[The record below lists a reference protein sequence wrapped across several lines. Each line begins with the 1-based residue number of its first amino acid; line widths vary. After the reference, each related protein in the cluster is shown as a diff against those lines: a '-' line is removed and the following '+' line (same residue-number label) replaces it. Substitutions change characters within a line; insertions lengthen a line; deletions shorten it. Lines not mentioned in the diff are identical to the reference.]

1 MRRLE
6 GTRVHIVGI
15 GGVGVSAIAE
25 VLLARGAAVS
35 GCDGKASEVTASL
48 IEKGA
53 HVVVGSHDAAHVEG
67 QDLLVHITRLGP
79 AAQREKEAAEAAGVE
94 VLNRPQLLSE
104 LVAAADA
111 VGIAGTH
118 GKTTTTAMIGHLFRE
133 VGRDPTLLVGD
144 GGSSRVGAR
153 DLLVAELD
161 ESDRTLPLHRPRTA
175 VVTNVEFDH
184 GDYFRDL
191 DDVRSTFRAFLDGLP
206 ADALA
211 LLCADD
217 PWLAAQ
223 PTAVRRLTYGY
234 DAGAD
239 YRCHPGGRVD
249 RREGPLAE
257 LRLQVP
263 GRLTLQNATAALAV
277 ACEHGVD
284 PERAAA
290 ALGSFRGAHRRL
302 ERLGEWRGAVVY
314 DDYGH
319 LPTELRVTVA
329 ALRELPF
336 RRVVLVFQPHRFSR
350 YLESREGLAAAVR
363 EADLACVTEIYAAGE
378 PNPGGVSSAE
388 LASRVGCAFAA
399 DLGEARRWLEGEVR
413 EGDAVLLMGAGDI
426 RRLGDEL
433 APRD

>member
-1 MRRLE
+1 VRRLE
-6 GTRVHIVGI
+6 GARVHVVGI

-25 VLLARGAAVS
+25 LLLARGALVS
-35 GCDGKASEVTASL
+35 GCDGRASPVTTYL
-48 IEKGA
+48 TEQGA
-53 HVVVGSHDAAHVEG
+53 QIVIGSHDPAHVAG

-133 VGRDPTLLVGD
+133 VGRDGTLLVGD
-144 GGSSRVGAR
+144 GGSSRVGAG

-191 DDVRSTFRAFLDGLP
+191 DDVRASFRAFLDGLP
-206 ADALA
+206 AGALA

-223 PTAVRRLTYGY
+223 PAAVRRLTYGY
-234 DAGAD
+234 DAAAD
-239 YRCHPGGRVD
+239 YRCHPDGRVERD
-249 RREGPLAE
+249 GRTIAE
-257 LRLQVP
+257 LRLLVP
-263 GRLTLQNATAALAV
+263 GKLTRQNATAALAV
-277 ACEHGVD
+277 ACEHGVAPD
-284 PERAAA
+284 RAAA
-290 ALGSFRGAHRRL
+290 ALGSFRGAHRRM
-302 ERLGEWRGAVVY
+302 ERLGRWRGAVLY

-329 ALRELPF
+329 ALREL
-336 RRVVLVFQPHRFSR
+336 RYGRVVLVFQPHRFSR
-350 YLESREGLAAAVR
+350 YLESRDGLAEAVR

-378 PNPGGVSSAE
+378 ANPGGVTSAE
-388 LASRVGCAFAA
+388 LASRAGCAFAA
-399 DLGEARRWLEGEVR
+399 DLGEARWWLEREVR
-413 EGDAVLLMGAGDI
+413 EGDVVLLMGAGDI
-426 RRLGDEL
+426 RSLGDGL